1 MSLKSWTDF
10 STICMSYYHSQSE
23 LCVSSTVDCQ
33 TLNFQLQLYL
43 HYCLVE
49 LILQIQKIQFSYRN
63 ATIQILINRKSRE
76 DVHSG

>member
-1 MSLKSWTDF
+1 MSLKPWTDF

-43 HYCLVE
+43 DCLFE
-49 LILQIQKIQFSYRN
+49 LTLHILKINHFLQKCYYSN
-63 ATIQILINRKSRE
+63 INK
-76 DVHSG
+76 